1 MLLTIASV
9 FVSINTTFNVG
20 GATTIIRTFRIAR
33 IFRLIKRAKS
43 LKLVFDTFILTL
55 PALANVGSL
64 LLLLIYLY
72 AVLGVQL
79 FSNIKRN
86 GYLSDNVNFETFPK
100 AFLTLFIFASGD

>member
-1 MLLTIASV
+1 MTIASV
-9 FVSINTTFNVG
+9 FVSMNTTLNVG
-20 GATTIIRTFRIAR
+20 GATTIIRAFRIAR

-43 LKLVFDTFILTL
+43 LKLVFDTFIVTL

-79 FSNIKRN
+79 FSDIKRN
-86 GYLSDNVNFETFPK
+86 GYLSDGANFESFSK
-100 AFLTLFIFASGD
+100 AFLTLFIFATGD